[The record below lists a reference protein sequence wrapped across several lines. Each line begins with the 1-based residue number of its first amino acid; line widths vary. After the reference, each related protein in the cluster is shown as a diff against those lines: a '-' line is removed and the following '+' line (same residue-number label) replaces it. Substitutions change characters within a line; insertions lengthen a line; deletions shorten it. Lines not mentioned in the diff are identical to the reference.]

1 MLVVQLASNS
11 AFQRE
16 GVNLEKVKGTLRSVI
31 CYFLSAF
38 RGSSSENKV
47 VADEEIRDF

>member
-47 VADEEIRDF
+47 VADEEI